1 MGERVLGWVKIN
13 WNSRNQLDN
22 LRLISQLVA
31 SYIIIGIRLFEILA
45 NLRKNPLTESQFIC
59 NLFLTSVIEFNLFKY
74 V

>member
-13 WNSRNQLDN
+13 WNSRNQLG
-22 LRLISQLVA
+22 A